1 MIGLPHRVGAAFVVL
16 GQANGTQKRV
26 GHILN
31 SNLYGGGSAA
41 QHHTYFGNYPE
52 TTSPDYIITKTA
64 GTLGE
69 DYTYVSST
77 ENTIPG
83 NILKIVSY
91 KTELNHYIPTY
102 AVSADSNIPSYDS
115 EGIWVSNPPPTAT
128 YSGYQI
134 PSSVLNDPIT
144 GNNIEYLYIN
154 SLGQFSSFVTGFKN
168 SWTEITDVT
177 DNIGGDVEGFTPSIF
192 YPRWTAEAAY
202 DQSGQLTP
210 PIEVS
215 LTGDDPF
222 YQTREGPAMTLPT
235 NQIGTYWINPW
246 TVGRVGGGLNQRLNI
261 DCNVSYKFTN
271 AGAHAADSVAED
283 IVYPLGKGYYNEAL
297 EEWFYPDYNKYV
309 ADQSA
314 RLKLYDVNGQ
324 FGGAIPAG
332 SYRTTICTVFP
343 LTDAEGDKS
352 PYVNYENTATHGL
365 FLAANGSCWNIG
377 TELQVKV
384 YIWKAPP
391 KFCLYY
397 RNKDKDGGGY
407 PYNNWKTGSAYPPS
421 AEYGGGYPPYVC
433 PRIIGPGTGTFNDG
447 DFRFEGGVNTGVDY
461 SIPEPL
467 NVDLHY
473 WGTVFAPD
481 TDSELNVEHEVL
493 EFTVTIGEDNTYYCD
508 GSPREGVEMTP
519 QGFKLEDIVIPP
531 VEGFITYIKDFEVT
545 SITKPP
551 PTPP

>member
-31 SNLYGGGSAA
+31 SNVYGGGSAA

-52 TTSPDYIITKTA
+52 TTTPDYIITKTA

-69 DYTYVSST
+69 DYTYTSST

-91 KTELNHYIPTY
+91 KTELNHYIPTK
-102 AVSADSNIPSYDS
+102 AVDADSDIPSYDS
-115 EGIWVSNPPPTAT
+115 TSYWIANPATPGPNVYPYRVPFDWTPSNPPPESNEWETINDYVVAT
-128 YSGYQI
+128 F
-134 PSSVLNDPIT
+134 IT
-144 GNNIEYLYIN
+144 GI
-154 SLGQFSSFVTGFKN
+154 SA
-168 SWTEITDVT
+168 SWTAITDVT
-177 DNIGGDVEGFTPSIF
+177 DNIEGDVEGFTPSIF
-192 YPRWTAEAAY
+192 YPRWTEEAAY
-202 DQSGQLTP
+202 EQSGQLTP

-222 YQTREGPAMTLPT
+222 YQTREGPAMTEPT
-235 NQIGTYWINPW
+235 SQIGTYWICPW

-271 AGAHAADSVAED
+271 DFDHAVGSVARG
-283 IVYPLGKGYYNEAL
+283 IVTPFGETPPSPGTLNARIADESAYNQATGINGVIPDKIDAGTRRTAYFDFWPKPEGSDYPYY
-297 EEWFYPDYNKYV
+297 
-309 ADQSA
+309 
-314 RLKLYDVNGQ
+314 
-324 FGGAIPAG
+324 
-332 SYRTTICTVFP
+332 
-343 LTDAEGDKS
+343 
-352 PYVNYENTATHGL
+352 NYENTATHGL

-391 KFCLYY
+391 KWCLYY
-397 RNKDKDGGGY
+397 RNKDKDGGGGAY
-407 PYNNWKTGSAYPPS
+407 DNWLRGFPAGGSIND
-421 AEYGGGYPPYVC
+421 GGAPYVSG
-433 PRIIGPGTGTFNDG
+433 RIFGPATGTFNDG
-447 DFRFEGGVNTGVDY
+447 DFRFEGGLDSGVDY
-461 SIPEPL
+461 SIPEPKAIQ
-467 NVDLHY
+467 LHY

-481 TDSELNVEHEVL
+481 TDSEECVEHEVL

-519 QGFKLEDIVIPP
+519 QGFKLEDIVLPP
-531 VEGFITYIKDFEVT
+531 IEGFITYIKDFEVT

>member
-52 TTSPDYIITKTA
+52 TTTPDYIITKTA

-69 DYTYVSST
+69 DYTYTSST

-91 KTELNHYIPTY
+91 KTELNHYIPTK
-102 AVSADSNIPSYDS
+102 AVDADSDIPSYDS

-177 DNIGGDVEGFTPSIF
+177 DNIEGDVEGFTPSIF

-202 DQSGQLTP
+202 EQTGQLNP

-222 YQTREGPAMTLPT
+222 YQTREGPAMTEPT
-235 NQIGTYWINPW
+235 SQIGTYWICPW

-271 AGAHAADSVAED
+271 ADVWTLNKVSSE
-283 IVYPLGKGYYNEAL
+283 IVYPWGIAPGVGLIAI
-297 EEWFYPDYNKYV
+297 
-309 ADQSA
+309 ADESP
-314 RLKLYDVNGQ
+314 RLQ
-324 FGGAIPAG
+324 
-332 SYRTTICTVFP
+332 
-343 LTDAEGDKS
+343 
-352 PYVNYENTATHGL
+352 NY
-365 FLAANGSCWNIG
+365 
-377 TELQVKV
+377 
-384 YIWKAPP
+384 
-391 KFCLYY
+391 
-397 RNKDKDGGGY
+397 
-407 PYNNWKTGSAYPPS
+407 
-421 AEYGGGYPPYVC
+421 
-433 PRIIGPGTGTFNDG
+433 
-447 DFRFEGGVNTGVDY
+447 
-461 SIPEPL
+461 
-467 NVDLHY
+467 
-473 WGTVFAPD
+473 D
-481 TDSELNVEHEVL
+481 TD
-493 EFTVTIGEDNTYYCD
+493 
-508 GSPREGVEMTP
+508 
-519 QGFKLEDIVIPP
+519 GF
-531 VEGFITYIKDFEVT
+531 
-545 SITKPP
+545 
-551 PTPP
+551 

>member
-69 DYTYVSST
+69 DYTYTSST

-91 KTELNHYIPTY
+91 KTELNHYIPTK
-102 AVSADSNIPSYDS
+102 AVDADSDIPSYDS
-115 EGIWVSNPPPTAT
+115 TSYWIANPATPGPNVYPYRVPFSWTPSNPPPGGNEWET
-128 YSGYQI
+128 I
-134 PSSVLNDPIT
+134 NDYVVNTFIA
-144 GNNIEYLYIN
+144 GI
-154 SLGQFSSFVTGFKN
+154 SA
-168 SWTEITDVT
+168 SWTAITDVT
-177 DNIGGDVEGFTPSIF
+177 DNIEGDVEGFTPSVF

-202 DQSGQLTP
+202 EQTGQLTP

-222 YQTREGPAMTLPT
+222 YQTREGPAMTEPT
-235 NQIGTYWINPW
+235 SQIGTYWICPW

-271 AGAHAADSVAED
+271 DGEHADNSVAGA
-283 IVYPLGKGYYNEAL
+283 IVWPFGK
-297 EEWFYPDYNKYV
+297 FDPSTDPDYPTNAEI
-309 ADQSA
+309 ADESA
-314 RLKLYDVNGQ
+314 YNQATGINGV
-324 FGGAIPAG
+324 IPDKIDAG
-332 SYRTTICTVFP
+332 TRRTAYFTFWP
-343 LTDAEGDKS
+343 KPEGSDY
-352 PYVNYENTATHGL
+352 PYYNYENTATHGL

-397 RNKDKDGGGY
+397 RNKDKDGGGRAY
-407 PYNNWKTGSAYPPS
+407 RNWLRGLPAQS
-421 AEYGGGYPPYVC
+421 GGVNDGGQPYVAF
-433 PRIIGPGTGTFNDG
+433 RIVGPATGTFNDG
-447 DFRFEGGVNTGVDY
+447 DFRFEGGLDSGVDY
-461 SIPEPL
+461 SIPEPKAIQ
-467 NVDLHY
+467 LHY

-481 TDSELNVEHEVL
+481 TDSEECVEHEVL
-493 EFTVTIGEDNTYYCD
+493 EFTVTIGEDNTNYCD

-551 PTPP
+551 ASPP

>member
-52 TTSPDYIITKTA
+52 TTTPDYIITKTA

-91 KTELNHYIPTY
+91 KTELNHYIPTK
-102 AVSADSNIPSYDS
+102 AVDADSDIPSYDS
-115 EGIWVSNPPPTAT
+115 EGLWEYDAGRVTAEN
-128 YSGYQI
+128 SGYII
-134 PSSVLNDPIT
+134 PEDDLVDPL
-144 GNNIEYLYIN
+144 GMPIEYQYIDGL
-154 SLGQFSSFVTGFKN
+154 SQFTTFISGLID

-177 DNIGGDVEGFTPSIF
+177 DNIAGDVETFVPSIF
-192 YPRWTAEAAY
+192 YPRWTAEEAY
-202 DQSGQLTP
+202 EQSGQLTP

-222 YQTREGPAMTLPT
+222 YQTREGPAMTAPT
-235 NQIGTYWINPW
+235 SQIGTYWINPW
-246 TVGRVGGGLNQRLNI
+246 TIGRVGGGLNQRLNI

-271 AGAHAADSVAED
+271 EGEHEADSVAEQ
-283 IVYPLGKGYYNEAL
+283 IVYPWGKAIYVEATST
-297 EEWFYPDYNKYV
+297 WIYPTGNRAV
-309 ADQSA
+309 ADESA
-314 RLKLYDVNGQ
+314 RLKNYDLVGDYAGN
-324 FGGAIPAG
+324 IPAG
-332 SYRTTICTVFP
+332 TYRNTACTVFP
-343 LTDAEGDKS
+343 IAAPEGDVA

-407 PYNNWKTGSAYPPS
+407 PYNNWLT
-421 AEYGGGYPPYVC
+421 GYPYLPTSSEYVGGAPYVV
-433 PRIIGPGTGTFNDG
+433 PRIIGPGTGTFDDG
-447 DFRFEGGVNTGVDY
+447 DFRFEGGIDTGVDY
-461 SIPEPL
+461 TIPEPKS
-467 NVDLHY
+467 VDMHY

-481 TDSELNVEHEVL
+481 TDSEECVEHEVL

-519 QGFKLEDIVIPP
+519 QGFKLEDIVLPP
-531 VEGFITYIKDFEVT
+531 IEGFITYIKDFEVI

-551 PTPP
+551 ATPP

>member
-31 SNLYGGGSAA
+31 SNVYGGGSAA

-52 TTSPDYIITKTA
+52 TTTPDYIITKTA

-69 DYTYVSST
+69 DYTYTSPT

-91 KTELNHYIPTY
+91 KTELNHYIPTK
-102 AVSADSNIPSYDS
+102 AVDADSDIPSYDS
-115 EGIWVSNPPPTAT
+115 EGLWLTNPTPP
-128 YSGYQI
+128 SGNSGQYI
-134 PSSVLNDPIT
+134 PMNALFDYET
-144 GNNIEYLYIN
+144 GVYIEYFYIDEL
-154 SLGQFSSFVTGFKN
+154 SQFTNFISALKD

-177 DNIGGDVEGFTPSIF
+177 DNIGGDVEGFTPSVF

-202 DQSGQLTP
+202 EQTGQLNP

-222 YQTREGPAMTLPT
+222 YQTREGPAMTEPT
-235 NQIGTYWINPW
+235 SQIGTYWICPW

-271 AGAHAADSVAED
+271 EGEHAANSVAEQ
-283 IVYPLGKGYYNEAL
+283 IVYPFGKGYYAEYAEA
-297 EEWFYPDYNKYV
+297 WIYPENNILI
-309 ADQSA
+309 ADVSP
-314 RLKLYDVNGQ
+314 RLKNYDW
-324 FGGAIPAG
+324 FGEYAGKIPAG
-332 SYRTTICTVFP
+332 SYRLCGCTVFP
-343 LTDAEGDKS
+343 LTGSEGDQS
-352 PYVNYENTATHGL
+352 PYVNYENKATHGL

-397 RNKDKDGGGY
+397 RNKDKDGGGK
-407 PYNNWKTGSAYPPS
+407 PYTNWKWGQFYEPV
-421 AEYGGGYPPYVC
+421 AEYYGGNPYVNS
-433 PRIIGPGTGTFNDG
+433 RIIGPATGTFDDG
-447 DFRFEGGVNTGVDY
+447 DFRFEGGINTGVDY
-461 SIPEPL
+461 TIPEPKS
-467 NVDLHY
+467 VDMHY

-481 TDSELNVEHEVL
+481 TDSEECVEHEVL
-493 EFTVTIGEDNTYYCD
+493 EFTVTIGEDNTYTCD
-508 GSPREGVEMTP
+508 GTPREGVEMTP